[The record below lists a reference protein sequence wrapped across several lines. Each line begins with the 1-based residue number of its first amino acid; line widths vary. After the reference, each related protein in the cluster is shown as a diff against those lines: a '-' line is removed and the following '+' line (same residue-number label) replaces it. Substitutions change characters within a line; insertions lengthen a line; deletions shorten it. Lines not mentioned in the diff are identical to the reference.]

1 MHLLLPAS
9 HCLRVRGAAV
19 VCSLD
24 ELIRASG
31 RETNRQRINRAALT
45 RAVRNFERSA
55 ADLHRTIV
63 EPAEARSRV
72 LCGRQDRYPGPRPQG
87 PGASA
92 VPGASGP
99 ARISRVIVLA
109 RVVEPRGP
117 VVRQIGNSRDVCS
130 LGEYQNQPFGMQRS
144 RSQHVQLPAALL
156 NSNARRDR

>member
-1 MHLLLPAS
+1 MYLLLPAS

-19 VCSLD
+19 VCSLG

-55 ADLHRTIV
+55 ADIHRAIV
-63 EPAEARSRV
+63 EPGEARNRV
-72 LCGRQDRYPGPRPQG
+72 LCGRQDRHPGPRPQG
-87 PGASA
+87 PGAAA
-92 VPGASGP
+92 VPAASGP
-99 ARISRVIVLA
+99 ARISIVLA
-109 RVVEPRGP
+109 RVVEPGGP

-144 RSQHVQLPAALL
+144 RSEHMQLPAALL